1 MISVCANID
10 CTIHLSRKLPALMGN
25 PSCVGTQDNL
35 LLLFRKWLE
44 TDFQHLVRRR
54 RLAVTSKTGQAAATS
69 AANGILTVLKAWNG
83 ASDPDVLSSGVAC
96 PG

>member
-25 PSCVGTQDNL
+25 PSSVGTQDNL

-69 AANGILTVLKAWNG
+69 AANGILTVLKALNG